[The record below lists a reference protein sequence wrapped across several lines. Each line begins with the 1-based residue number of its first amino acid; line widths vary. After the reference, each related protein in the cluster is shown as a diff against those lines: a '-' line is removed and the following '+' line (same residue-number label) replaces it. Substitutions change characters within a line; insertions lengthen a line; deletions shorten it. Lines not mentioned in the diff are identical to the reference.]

1 MDNQKDKLTRDLT
14 EYYDYAKNTL
24 RKDGGAGGHTYED
37 DEFYTDPTYTR
48 TLAQRV
54 LNLYYEAKE

>member
-14 EYYDYAKNTL
+14 EYYDFAKNTL
-24 RKDGGAGGHTYED
+24 NKAGGAPHEYED

>member
-14 EYYDYAKNTL
+14 EYYDFAKNTL
-24 RKDGGAGGHTYED
+24 NKEGGFLGFED